1 MIQKQLEEAY
11 AADDHERAVRL
22 NHEFHRGV
30 NLAADSPKLAQLM
43 SQITRYALE
52 SVFPTVEGWPKQS
65 TRDHRRVL
73 AALQKRDGEQARTAM
88 SRAPVR
94 RLQAAHRPPALDG
107 RRRGLNVLPRQTQ
120 MHTVRLTLLDEGEL
134 MGVLDGLRVLDYGRF
149 IAAPWCSAL
158 LADMGADVLRVEK
171 REGGEDRWVQSV
183 TETGEGGTFLQCN
196 RNKRSLTLDSTTPR
210 ARRSPAGWWRDQTSS
225 SPTCRRPGC
234 APAVWT
240 TRRLKAIKPDIILA
254 SATAYGEGGPYSD
267 RIGFDG
273 AGQVMSGATYRQGL
287 PDQPIRTVVP
297 YADFGTALTLT
308 IGVMMALF
316 HRDKTGEG
324 QHVEGALLPTALM
337 LSNAFL
343 IERDLL
349 GVDKPRMGNRGTS
362 VAPCDLYRTSDGG
375 WVLLQIAGQP
385 MFKRWCRLVGR
396 EELFDDPRFADDDLR
411 WENGDVLN
419 DLMRSGAPTRPRPR
433 CWSSWRPPN
442 CPPPRCIRRRMC
454 STTRMCEAM
463 GYLQRVP
470 FPGASHD
477 VPIIETP
484 FRMSATPGSIR
495 RRAPLLGE
503 HTDEV
508 LDEIGY
514 DAGEIAGLRTRG
526 LCDRTTACVV
536 PGVDPV
542 PCGLLP
548 GRYPLGPT
556 TRTPPWL
563 WMSTDAGNS
572 TAMMAVSP

>member
-1 MIQKQLEEAY
+1 
-11 AADDHERAVRL
+11 
-22 NHEFHRGV
+22 
-30 NLAADSPKLAQLM
+30 
-43 SQITRYALE
+43 
-52 SVFPTVEGWPKQS
+52 
-65 TRDHRRVL
+65 
-73 AALQKRDGEQARTAM
+73 
-88 SRAPVR
+88 
-94 RLQAAHRPPALDG
+94 
-107 RRRGLNVLPRQTQ
+107 
-120 MHTVRLTLLDEGEL
+120 

-196 RNKRSLTLDSTTPR
+196 RNKRSLTLDSTTSEG
-210 ARRSPAGWWRDQTSS
+210 AAI
-225 SPTCRRPGC
+225 
-234 APAVWT
+234 
-240 TRRLKAIKPDIILA
+240 TRRLVARSDIVVANMPAAGMRASGLDYPTLKSIRPDIILA

-287 PDQPIRTVVP
+287 ADQPIRTVVP

-385 MFKRWCRLVGR
+385 MFKRWCRLVGH
-396 EELFDDPRFADDDLR
+396 EELFEDPRFADDDLR

-419 DLMRSGAPTRPRPR
+419 DLMQEWCADQTKAEVLERLEAAKLPAAP
-433 CWSSWRPPN
+433 
-442 CPPPRCIRRRMC
+442 MH
-454 STTRMCEAM
+454 STQEALDDPHVRAM
-463 GYLQRVP
+463 GYLQRLP

-514 DAGEIAGLRTRG
+514 DAGEIAGLRSRG
-526 LCDRTTACVV
+526 IV
-536 PGVDPV
+536 
-542 PCGLLP
+542 
-548 GRYPLGPT
+548 
-556 TRTPPWL
+556 
-563 WMSTDAGNS
+563 
-572 TAMMAVSP
+572 